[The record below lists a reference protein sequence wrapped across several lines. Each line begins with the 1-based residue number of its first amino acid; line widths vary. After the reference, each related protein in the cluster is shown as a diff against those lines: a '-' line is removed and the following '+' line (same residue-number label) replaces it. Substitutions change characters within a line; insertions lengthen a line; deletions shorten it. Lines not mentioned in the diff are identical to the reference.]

1 MVVSN
6 GAVQTINDTFV
17 ANVISKAV
25 FSAKIV
31 IIFVNLIFL
40 TPYLPIMVTWR

>member
-25 FSAKIV
+25 FSYKK
-31 IIFVNLIFL
+31 
-40 TPYLPIMVTWR
+40 

>member
-25 FSAKIV
+25 FSIE
-31 IIFVNLIFL
+31 IILSVRRD
-40 TPYLPIMVTWR
+40 TV

>member
-25 FSAKIV
+25 FSVKRMTKKAKNSR
-31 IIFVNLIFL
+31 FELLF
-40 TPYLPIMVTWR
+40 

>member
-25 FSAKIV
+25 FSMIKC
-31 IIFVNLIFL
+31 
-40 TPYLPIMVTWR
+40 YLCPQNNR

>member
-1 MVVSN
+1 MN
-6 GAVQTINDTFV
+6 YNIRKMIFLIIALIW
-17 ANVISKAV
+17 AIVIFA